1 MKVVVQLIIMKFK
14 FVNDRFANMQFPRI
28 SPPKYSRFVVLSS
41 LSVASYVLYVKYF
54 QSQMELVY
62 VPSELSDDIMASIK
76 CFRQPVYQKSLLFPV
91 RFTEIIYGNVWDQRE
106 FVEYER
112 EIIECKD
119 GEHLAVGELTR
130 LDCN

>member
-1 MKVVVQLIIMKFK
+1 MKFK
-14 FVNDRFANMQFPRI
+14 FVNDRFTAMQFPRI
-28 SPPKYSRFVVLSS
+28 SFPKYSRFVLLSS

-62 VPSELSDDIMASIK
+62 IASDLSEDIMTSVSS
-76 CFRQPVYQKSLLFPV
+76 FRQPVYQKSLLFPV
-91 RFTEIIYGNVWDQRE
+91 RCTEIIYGNVWDQRE

-112 EIIECKD
+112 EIIDCKD

-130 LDCN
+130 LDRH